1 VEKAKAKKDLDD
13 PLFQEIFNPMGPASS
28 MSKASQEIQLAV
40 VYINLGISY
49 LAHARDMR
57 HHLATTT
64 AEQAAISGTA
74 EHASASAVVVPRPD
88 MAHSVSLDLM
98 LKARELLATANTAS
112 MKHGVLNIRLACL
125 VNLALTSF
133 EQGHDKDALGLLSQ
147 YLDTLVNL
155 GRDKCIGCGQTRHQ
169 DMPMLTC
176 SGCGVA
182 RSVTFAAICTSFNA
196 SENAKLSHKHA
207 LNLTGYV
214 NFVSL

>member
-28 MSKASQEIQLAV
+28 MIKASQEIQLVV
-40 VYINLGISY
+40 VYINLGISH
-49 LAHARDMR
+49 LAHARNMR
-57 HHLATTT
+57 HHLAITT

-74 EHASASAVVVPRPD
+74 EHASTAVVVQRPD

-98 LKARELLATANTAS
+98 LKARELLATANVMS
-112 MKHGVLNIRLACL
+112 MKHGALNIRMACL
-125 VNLALTSF
+125 VNLALTAF
-133 EQGHDKDALGLLSQ
+133 EQGHEKDSLGYLCQ

-155 GRDKCIGCGQTRHQ
+155 GRDKCIGCGQTRHKA
-169 DMPMLTC
+169 MPMLIC

-182 RSVTFAAICTSFNA
+182 RSVTFAVICTSFYA
-196 SENAKLSHKHA
+196 IENVKLSHKHA
-207 LNLTGYV
+207 LNLTGYL

>member
-1 VEKAKAKKDLDD
+1 VEKAKAKKDMDN
-13 PLFQEIFNPMGPASS
+13 PLFQEIFNPMGPSS
-28 MSKASQEIQLAV
+28 VMTKTTEEIQLAV
-40 VYINLGISY
+40 SYINLGISY

-57 HHLATTT
+57 HHHHLAI

-74 EHASASAVVVPRPD
+74 EHASAAVVQRPD

-98 LKARELLATANTAS
+98 LKARKLLAVANTMS
-112 MKHGVLNIRLACL
+112 LKRGVLNLRLACL
-125 VNLALTSF
+125 VNLALTAF
-133 EQGHDKDALGLLSQ
+133 EQGHEKDALGLLSQ

-155 GRDKCIGCGQTRHQ
+155 GREKCIGCGQTRHQ

-182 RSVTFAAICTSFNA
+182 RSVTLAVICTSFYA
-196 SENAKLSHKHA
+196 IENARLSHKHA
-207 LNLTGYV
+207 LNLKGYL